1 MRQEVEDCHWN
12 CSSDVENN
20 YQPNSPSM
28 DSSLKINSSKLSHH
42 SSSESSISSEQSVP
56 SDTVDSDNAPLYVKS
71 KLLPH
76 DREITINS
84 DEIKLHSS
92 DTEDRSAINANET
105 FISGN
110 KFNDIIEKIVELK
123 FSSDNIDDDKKLCAI
138 NNNKNL
144 NNNNN
149 NFDEKISKINTT
161 YKNCIIVASN
171 LTREEKKLNVN
182 KNEENDDDLRVRGPV
197 RPLSNQPR
205 RKPYCQ
211 FSGSSDSVT
220 DMQQSYSLDIEST
233 AQQIMSI
240 SNYSDLLIPC
250 LDKLEGTNNY
260 SSNVSDSEW
269 ILNNY
274 DCDETN
280 AGDNSCDK
288 KQQIPAIIIN
298 ENSLTSEESLIEK
311 LNLQGFQSAQS
322 DVSSYTNPSPVFS
335 ENWPDSPTSANSYN
349 VMSSRSH
356 SRASSRAHSP
366 GSSANIG
373 SPSIPNHFTSES
385 PPDFSNRLN
394 NWRVPT
400 SFSSSSSSNHSFGDT
415 SSPSNYQ
422 QSLDLRVK
430 DQLEFEFADFSPW
443 YGNCES
449 SSTIV
454 NSTDNP
460 NDIDTFGVLN
470 DNIQVVLNVVTP
482 PDSKAASPPRDQK
495 RRYDF
500 NENKNDLCSVANNGG
515 INLGNTASL
524 IASAQND
531 LNGDFNKSH
540 AVTSY
545 NITQNIYQENLMNTE
560 EEMNFEEEL
569 ERHLLSSFAEDN
581 IHNNKHYSNESL
593 STSGSVN
600 NYSPEYNDFSS
611 MYGTE
616 NQSSP
621 SVSEPCFNNSWNSQQ
636 NIPFNDFQIPET
648 VSSFRHN
655 RYRRNSLRNI
665 APWPSLNLPQTAAT
679 KKLKDQLDPRD
690 VEKAMRHLLKKS
702 TEYLSAQD
710 KDGDTLLMCLVG
722 NPHELEKWKA
732 YLMPMVERIRTL
744 DDGLSLKNNRE
755 EDVLYLAAVNC
766 PQMPEVTGYLAAVM
780 MQAGIDIS
788 QQLYRRRGDTLIH
801 AVVAHGD
808 KHLPILQELLTLK
821 TSQGNSVFDLSK
833 SNYAGR
839 TPLHVAAEVHDPQGS
854 GINSV
859 NVVRLLL
866 ANGADPKI
874 KESTCGNTALH
885 LAVSVSCDPALV
897 KVLLM
902 KNGREAVNIQNRN
915 NNTALHMAAAAS
927 NNIQLDKQMNVC
939 SNLIKA
945 GGLTNIINQH
955 GCTPLALV
963 PADRKKFIS
972 ASIHTKENIL

>member
-28 DSSLKINSSKLSHH
+28 DSSLKINSSKLSHN

-56 SDTVDSDNAPLYVKS
+56 SDIVDSDNASVFVKT
-71 KLLPH
+71 KLLPK

-84 DEIKLHSS
+84 DKIKLNLGE
-92 DTEDRSAINANET
+92 TEEKSAINSNET

-110 KFNDIIEKIVELK
+110 KFNDIIEKIIELK
-123 FSSDNIDDDKKLCAI
+123 FSSDNIDDNKKLCDI

-144 NNNNN
+144 NSNNNNN
-149 NFDEKISKINTT
+149 NFDEKINKGINTT
-161 YKNCIIVASN
+161 YKNCIILASN
-171 LTREEKKLNVN
+171 LTREEKKKWQAQELKKVNVN
-182 KNEENDDDLRVRGPV
+182 KNNEENDDDLRVRGPV
-197 RPLSNQPR
+197 RPLFNQPK

-211 FSGSSDSVT
+211 FSGSFDSVT

-250 LDKLEGTNNY
+250 LDKLEGMNNY

-280 AGDNSCDK
+280 TGDNLCEK
-288 KQQIPAIIIN
+288 KQLIPAIIIN

-311 LNLQGFQSAQS
+311 LNLRGFQSAQS

-356 SRASSRAHSP
+356 SRASSRAQSP

-422 QSLDLRVK
+422 HSLDLRVE

-454 NSTDNP
+454 NSNDHP
-460 NDIDTFGVLN
+460 DDIDPFGVLN

-482 PDSKAASPPRDQK
+482 PDSKTASPSALDQK
-495 RRYDF
+495 RRYDL
-500 NENKNDLCSVANNGG
+500 NENKNDLCSVPNNGG

-531 LNGDFNKSH
+531 LNADFNKSH
-540 AVTSY
+540 VVSSY

-560 EEMNFEEEL
+560 EEMNFEDEL
-569 ERHLLSSFAEDN
+569 ERHLLSSFGENN
-581 IHNNKHYSNESL
+581 IHNNKHYSHESL

-621 SVSEPCFNNSWNSQQ
+621 SVGEQCFNNSWSSQQ

-732 YLMPMVERIRTL
+732 YLIPLVERIRTL

-755 EDVLYLAAVNC
+755 EDVLYLAAINC

-808 KHLPILQELLTLK
+808 KHLPILAELLTLK
-821 TSQGNSVFDLSK
+821 TTQGNSVFDLSK
-833 SNYAGR
+833 SNYAGIFVKR
-839 TPLHVAAEVHDPQGS
+839 A
-854 GINSV
+854 NSSACSS
-859 NVVRLLL
+859 R
-866 ANGADPKI
+866 
-874 KESTCGNTALH
+874 ST
-885 LAVSVSCDPALV
+885 
-897 KVLLM
+897 
-902 KNGREAVNIQNRN
+902 
-915 NNTALHMAAAAS
+915 
-927 NNIQLDKQMNVC
+927 
-939 SNLIKA
+939 
-945 GGLTNIINQH
+945 
-955 GCTPLALV
+955 
-963 PADRKKFIS
+963 
-972 ASIHTKENIL
+972 